1 MSKVRSPE
9 LPKNAT
15 WLNTDRPLSIK
26 ELKGRIVILDF
37 WTYCCI
43 NCLQVLPYLKYL
55 EQKYKNILTV
65 IGVHSAKFDN
75 DKNIPQISKAILR
88 YDIEH
93 PVVVDN
99 DFYIWEQYAVR
110 AWPTL
115 VIIDPQGYVIGQVS
129 GEGHREALDDLINDM
144 IQEHQE
150 KGTINYQEIRLSL
163 EKQRQP
169 VSTPLRFPGKV
180 LADEKRDR
188 LLIADSGNHRIVITK
203 LSGELIQIIGNGQRG
218 LKDGLFAD
226 CQFCDPQGM
235 ALDETREILYV
246 ADPENHTIREINFKH
261 KTVKTIAGTGQQNRH
276 IHPARG
282 LALETPLNSPWD
294 LALIED
300 ILLIAIAGSHQI
312 WDMDLT
318 SGIIGIYAG
327 TGAEGCVDGDLETSA
342 FAQPSGVTTDGE
354 ELFIA
359 DSEISSIRAII
370 LDENA
375 QVRTVC
381 GSGALFGFGDR
392 DGIGEQV
399 LLQHCLG
406 IDYARGYLWIADS
419 YNHKIKRVNPQTGD
433 CVTIVGDGT
442 SGDRNGIGTD
452 CQFSEP
458 GGLSVGNTY
467 IYVADTNNHR
477 ICSVDLETM
486 MVKTFAISG
495 LCPPNV
501 CLLPYI

>member
-1 MSKVRSPE
+1 MIFIFG
-9 LPKNAT
+9 N
-15 WLNTDRPLSIK
+15 SI
-26 ELKGRIVILDF
+26 
-37 WTYCCI
+37 
-43 NCLQVLPYLKYL
+43 
-55 EQKYKNILTV
+55 
-65 IGVHSAKFDN
+65 SAGMAK
-75 DKNIPQISKAILR
+75 
-88 YDIEH
+88 
-93 PVVVDN
+93 
-99 DFYIWEQYAVR
+99 
-110 AWPTL
+110 

-150 KGTINYQEIRLSL
+150 NGTINYQEIRLSL
-163 EKQRQP
+163 EKQRQA
-169 VSTPLRFPGKV
+169 VSTNLRFPGKV
-180 LADEKRDR
+180 LADEKCDR
-188 LLIADSGNHRIVITK
+188 LFIADSGNHRIVITN
-203 LSGELIQIIGNGQRG
+203 LSGELIQIIGNGQPG
-218 LKDGLFAD
+218 LNDGSFAD
-226 CQFCDPQGM
+226 CQFFAPQGM
-235 ALDETREILYV
+235 ALDENQEILYV
-246 ADPENHTIREINFKH
+246 ADTENHAIREINFKNE
-261 KTVKTIAGTGQQNRH
+261 TVKTIAGTGEQNRH
-276 IHPARG
+276 IHPDRG
-282 LALETPLNSPWD
+282 LAIETPLNSPWD
-294 LALIED
+294 LVLIED

-312 WDMDLT
+312 WGMDLT
-318 SGIIGIYAG
+318 SGMIGTYAG

-406 IDYARGYLWIADS
+406 IDYARGYLWVADS

-433 CVTIVGDGT
+433 CVTILGDGT

-458 GGLSVGNTY
+458 GGLSVGGNSIY
-467 IYVADTNNHR
+467 IADTNNHR
-477 ICSVDLETM
+477 ICSVDLATIT
-486 MVKTFAISG
+486 VKTLAISG
-495 LCPPNV
+495 LCLPNV
-501 CLLPYI
+501 CLLP